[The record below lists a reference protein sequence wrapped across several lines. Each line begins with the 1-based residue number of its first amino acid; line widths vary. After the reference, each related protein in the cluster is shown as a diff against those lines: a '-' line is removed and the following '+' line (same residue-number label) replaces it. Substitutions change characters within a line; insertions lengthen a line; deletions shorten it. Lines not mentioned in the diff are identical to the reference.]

1 MFYFRFLL
9 LALFFLIGTAFIS
22 ESAPVYMAKRDSKF
36 ALVPCATALTFR
48 WASRTARA
56 ITVPAA
62 CA

>member
-9 LALFFLIGTAFIS
+9 LALFFLTGTAFIS

-36 ALVPCATALTFR
+36 ALVPLCDGFDFR